1 MTLLEVDGLAK
12 RFGGRTALDGLSLNL
27 KRGEILA
34 LLGPTGAGKT
44 TTLLSIAGLVK
55 PDRGQ
60 VRIDGRDMTKADPRL
75 RDVAVVFE
83 GFNLLP
89 TLSVRDN
96 IAFPLR
102 SPVYHEE
109 PAEVERRVKKAAED
123 LRISHLL
130 DRMTDQLSGGERQRV
145 AVARALV
152 RDPLFYLLD
161 EPLSALDL
169 KLRESLRAE
178 LRALQQ
184 QKSATILY
192 ATHDFHGAAA
202 IADRIALIAKGRIL
216 QIGTLEE
223 IIANPHSAEVGRLIG
238 SPSMALLPG
247 RLREGKVEIDGYGEP
262 IPAPGGLG
270 SGPVTVG
277 IWPEDIDASD
287 GPLPGYREA
296 AVTALDFRG
305 MDQAIQ
311 AVVGST
317 PLRKVVPLSETY
329 EEGGSCWL
337 RIRPETVFLFDAATG
352 ARLDAGEGRR

>member
-12 RFGGRTALDGLSLNL
+12 RFGARAALDGLSLSL
-27 KRGEILA
+27 QRREILA

-44 TTLLSIAGLVK
+44 TTLLSVAGLVK

-75 RDVAVVFE
+75 RDVAIVFE

-89 TLSVRDN
+89 TLSVKEN

-102 SPVYHEE
+102 SPVYREE
-109 PAEVERRVKKAAED
+109 PGEVERRVRKAAED
-123 LRISHLL
+123 LRIAHLL

-152 RDPLFYLLD
+152 RDPLLFLLD

-184 QKSATILY
+184 RKAATILY

-202 IADRIALIAKGRIL
+202 IADRIALIGKGRIL

-223 IIANPHSAEVGRLIG
+223 IIADPHSAEVGRLIG

-247 RLREGKVEIDGYGEP
+247 RLRDGMVEIDGYGRAVP
-262 IPAPGGLG
+262 VPAAAKA
-270 SGPVTVG
+270 GPVTVG

-287 GPLPGYREA
+287 RPQSGYTQA
-296 AVTALDFRG
+296 TVTALDFRG

-311 AVVGST
+311 VALGST
-317 PLRKVVPLSETY
+317 TLRKVVPLSETY
-329 EEGGSCWL
+329 EEGASCWL
-337 RIRPETVFLFDAATG
+337 RIRPETVFLFEAATG
-352 ARLDAGEGRR
+352 ARLRTGEGRR